1 MKRKKYF
8 TDFLFSTPS
17 FLIGAGSVLNLEGNY
32 YSFNLTN
39 DPAQA
44 DLLALANDFGCVG
57 QDVQSIIEKLEK
69 TEL

>member
-1 MKRKKYF
+1 MKRKKHV

-32 YSFNLTN
+32 YSFNFSN

-44 DLLALANDFGCVG
+44 DALALASDFGCVG
-57 QDVQSIIEKLEK
+57 QDVQSVIEKLEEK
-69 TEL
+69 EF